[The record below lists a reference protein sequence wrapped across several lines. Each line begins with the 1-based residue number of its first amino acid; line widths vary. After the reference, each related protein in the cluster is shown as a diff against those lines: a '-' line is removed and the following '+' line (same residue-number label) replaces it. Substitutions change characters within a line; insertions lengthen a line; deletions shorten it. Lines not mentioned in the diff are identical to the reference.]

1 VAGMSSAQAQHLQR
15 FGLEMVSRSAAQQN
29 GSLRLFFTIP
39 RPNPPVS
46 FRPKDPTPLGANDGF
61 PPIAAIKTPTTV
73 AVLQGTF
80 RDWVAEETDYPG
92 EVAEAALA
100 HAIPNKVEAAYR
112 RTDFLEKRRAL
123 MSDWG
128 AFCIPAKLAAVA

>member
-1 VAGMSSAQAQHLQR
+1 LYVCILARAFESGPSE
-15 FGLEMVSRSAAQQN
+15 FGQKTPS
-29 GSLRLFFTIP
+29 
-39 RPNPPVS
+39 
-46 FRPKDPTPLGANDGF
+46 PLGANDGF

-73 AVLQGTF
+73 AALQGTF
-80 RDWVAEETDYPG
+80 RAWVAEETNYPG
-92 EVAEAALA
+92 EIAEAALA

-128 AFCIPAKLAAVA
+128 TFCIPAKLAAVA